1 MSTVVVDVAVVLLS
15 LAIFVFIHFVIVRA
29 ILGMD
34 SFLKRRRRASPL
46 QIRLE
51 ELGVL
56 HQLGDLQKRFDQ
68 QDFRVPF
75 TIVGVTCAPVG
86 FFLILAPLGPDIG
99 GLLVHAWGVIWILAC
114 LVPAGV
120 SLTRRIAHVGV
131 YTAGLVVLKGDQTV
145 VARWEQIEKF
155 WKIVSIGRSGDST
168 DSYEYKIQLSD
179 GTFYRFTDN
188 LSPSVS
194 QLGQRIEQ
202 EVTRLLLPSA
212 IARCDDGRQMS
223 WDGGL
228 RVSLSQLSVDADS
241 DHRSL
246 PLDEVELVSLD
257 DEQLTIIRRDQY
269 KQPWYRHRVNT
280 IANVAVF
287 KGLMDHLI
295 QERVR
300 RQLPQMIAT
309 YRAGTPIVFGRV
321 TISQLGI
328 EADQGKKRLSWND
341 VSTIEVTDQQVR
353 IHSRRDTIFFWQRL
367 DRRMVP
373 DAVLLQAL
381 TTYLL
386 RDQQHLS
393 QSSGVAEVGGM
404 P

>member
-1 MSTVVVDVAVVLLS
+1 
-15 LAIFVFIHFVIVRA
+15 
-29 ILGMD
+29 
-34 SFLKRRRRASPL
+34 
-46 QIRLE
+46 
-51 ELGVL
+51 
-56 HQLGDLQKRFDQ
+56 
-68 QDFRVPF
+68 
-75 TIVGVTCAPVG
+75 
-86 FFLILAPLGPDIG
+86 
-99 GLLVHAWGVIWILAC
+99 VIWILAC

-120 SLTRRIAHVGV
+120 SLTRRVAHLGV
-131 YTAGLVVLKGDQTV
+131 YTAGLIVLKGDQTV

-179 GTFYRFTDN
+179 GTLYRFTDN

-212 IARCDDGRQMS
+212 IASCDDGRQMS

-241 DHRSL
+241 GHRSL
-246 PLDEVELVSLD
+246 PLDDVELVSLD
-257 DEQLTIIRRDQY
+257 DEQLTIMRRDEN
-269 KQPWYRHRVNT
+269 KRPWYKRGVST

-287 KGLMDHLI
+287 KGLVDHLI
-295 QERVR
+295 LDRVR
-300 RQLPQMIAT
+300 SQLPQIIAT

-321 TISQLGI
+321 TVTQQGI
-328 EADQGKKRLSWND
+328 EVDQGKKRLSWNE
-341 VSTIEVTDQQVR
+341 VSAIEVTDQQVR
-353 IHSRRDTIFFWQRL
+353 IHSRRDTIFIWQRL

-373 DAVLLQAL
+373 GAVLLQEL

-386 RDQQHLS
+386 RDQQLS